1 MDKILE
7 YSKAISDEL
16 LLVEDTQSQVE
27 DNIEKARA
35 VLAALGETLFDDED
49 ANMEN
54 YRMRFNHCKLLYFV
68 CREHIQNALDLMAL
82 DEEE

>member
-1 MDKILE
+1 MDKILD

-16 LLVEDTQSQVE
+16 LLVEETQSQVE
-27 DNIEKARA
+27 ENIEKAKA

-49 ANMEN
+49 ANTEN
-54 YRMRFNHCKLLYFV
+54 YRMRFNHCKMLYFV

-82 DEEE
+82 DED